1 MSFAF
6 QQNNKM
12 ALLRTKG
19 QPKKTPIAMELR
31 IVALKA
37 RSTSQR
43 GSLATD
49 KCRKD
54 CAGVGEAHGR
64 RSRSNWKGRRRT
76 NSLAQAINVKFF
88 LAAAA

>member
-19 QPKKTPIAMELR
+19 QPKKTPKAMELGL
-31 IVALKA
+31 VALKA
-37 RSTSQR
+37 STTSKR
-43 GSLATD
+43 GNLAPD

-54 CAGVGEAHGR
+54 CAGVGAYDKRQKEQQEQKQEDQLIGA
-64 RSRSNWKGRRRT
+64 SNKR
-76 NSLAQAINVKFF
+76 
-88 LAAAA
+88 

>member
-43 GSLATD
+43 GSLATG

-64 RSRSNWKGRRRT
+64 RNRSNWNGRR
-76 NSLAQAINVKFF
+76 KKED
-88 LAAAA
+88 